1 MSGPPDYRITGI
13 GQIAVNVHNLERAVA
28 FYRDTLGM
36 QFLFDAP
43 NMAFF
48 QCGDVRVMLGLPD
61 RPELDHP
68 ASLIYY
74 KVTDVDAAYKSLT
87 GCGVKFEQAPGI
99 VHRTDSHD
107 LWMAFLKDPEGNL
120 LALVNEVPRTSGS

>member
-1 MSGPPDYRITGI
+1 MSGPPDYRITGV
-13 GQIAVNVHNLERAVA
+13 GQIAVNVHNLARAVA
-28 FYRDTLGM
+28 FYRDTLRM

-74 KVTDVDAAYKSLT
+74 KVTDIDAAHKSLA
-87 GCGVKFEQAPGI
+87 GCGVKFEQPPGV
-99 VHRTDSHD
+99 VHKSDNHD
-107 LWMAFLKDPEGNL
+107 LWMAFLRDSEGNL
-120 LALVNEVPRTSGS
+120 LALVNEVPRTSES

>member
-1 MSGPPDYRITGI
+1 MSGSPDYRITGI

-36 QFLFDAP
+36 QFLFDAS

-48 QCGDVRVMLGLPD
+48 QCGDVRLMLGLPD

-74 KVTDVDAAYKSLT
+74 KVTDIDAAHESLA
-87 GCGVKFEQAPGI
+87 GCGVKFEQPPGI

-107 LWMAFLKDPEGNL
+107 LWMAFLRDSEGNL
-120 LALVNEVPRTSGS
+120 LALVNEVPRTSES